1 MVVQPMVSVGVGSA
15 GAGSTGVLRI
25 AMGSA
30 GVRWSLRQQ
39 GVVAQMLK
47 VLGILRLQS
56 PLDLPKSSPRPP
68 LDLP

>member
-1 MVVQPMVSVGVGSA
+1 MVSIGVGSA

-30 GVRWSLRQQ
+30 GVRWSLRLQ

-47 VLGILRLQS
+47 VLGILRLH
-56 PLDLPKSSPRPP
+56 LP
-68 LDLP
+68 

>member
-25 AMGSA
+25 AMGGA

-39 GVVAQMLK
+39 GVGAQMLK
-47 VLGILRLQS
+47 VLGILRLGHLVEVDRS
-56 PLDLPKSSPRPP
+56 ALVEP
-68 LDLP
+68 

>member
-30 GVRWSLRQQ
+30 GVRLNLRLQ

-47 VLGILRLQS
+47 VLGILRLH
-56 PLDLPKSSPRPP
+56 LP
-68 LDLP
+68 